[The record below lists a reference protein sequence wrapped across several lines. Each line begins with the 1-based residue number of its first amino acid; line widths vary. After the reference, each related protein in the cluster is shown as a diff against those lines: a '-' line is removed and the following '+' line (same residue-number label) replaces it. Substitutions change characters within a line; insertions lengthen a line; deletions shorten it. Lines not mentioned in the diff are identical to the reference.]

1 MMIPHRGAG
10 AVHSGATWS
19 PARRLVIISEGKCLG
34 RLFKIA
40 GRTASVRTLHLCIRI
55 GRDFRERR
63 GVAVGMCGEL
73 GVRYEVLLREH
84 VRCAVDGL
92 DV

>member
-1 MMIPHRGAG
+1 MMIPHRGART
-10 AVHSGATWS
+10 VHSGATRS
-19 PARRLVIISEGKCLG
+19 PARRLVVISEGKCLG

-40 GRTASVRTLHLCIRI
+40 GRTASVCTLHLCIRI

-73 GVRYEVLLREH
+73 GVRYKVLL
-84 VRCAVDGL
+84 
-92 DV
+92 